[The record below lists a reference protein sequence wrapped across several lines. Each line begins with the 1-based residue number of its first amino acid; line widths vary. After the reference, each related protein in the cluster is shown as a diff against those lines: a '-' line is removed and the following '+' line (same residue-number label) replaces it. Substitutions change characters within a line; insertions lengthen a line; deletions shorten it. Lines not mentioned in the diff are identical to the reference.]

1 MQEIPDQVGDDGK
14 KVGDDGEKVRDDGKK
29 VGDDGKKVGDDGKK
43 DVYIIILIYGYEYKN
58 YHIRF

>member
-1 MQEIPDQVGDDGK
+1 MLPFFIYLQEIPDQ
-14 KVGDDGEKVRDDGKK
+14 

-43 DVYIIILIYGYEYKN
+43 DVYIIILICGYEYKN